1 MQLYIPVF
9 LTTAFESSMEYIEE
23 SILLFLCTQK
33 SGVFSCAGHSGL
45 LDFFEF
51 AFKTTPW
58 QTALVARVA
67 NDT

>member
-1 MQLYIPVF
+1 MQPYIHVF
-9 LTTAFESSMEYIEE
+9 LTTAFESSMEYTGE

-33 SGVFSCAGHSGL
+33 SGVFSCEVHSGL
-45 LDFFEF
+45 PDFFKF